1 MPRSAV
7 YRGWTGGA
15 RQGRRTFSY
24 GPDGDEDWTKDQRD
38 HHGGPYNR
46 AMYGACRSAAVLA
59 LAALAVGGA
68 ADAARAGTASGRPAQ
83 FTAAA
88 GERNDLTVDAGSGG
102 AVQFSDAGAPV
113 SPRLWC
119 APFPLGQALC
129 DPDGDP
135 RDTDGGGVSVDLGDN
150 DDRAIIRRV
159 PGTDTRP
166 GAIRVAGGAGND
178 RMENSANGVIRFDGG
193 DGNDTLVTG
202 PAAGTYLLG
211 GAGADLM
218 ASSAGCCA
226 IASYTDHDGAGVR
239 VTLDQTANDGVA
251 GEGDDVRTSGVIGS
265 PGPDAI
271 TGDAGPN
278 SLTGSGG
285 DDVLDGAGGDDSID
299 TTLQDVPPADT
310 PDGPDTVRCG
320 AGNDDV
326 VADENDK
333 AGVDCERI
341 RVGLSGGPQLVLDMG
356 AARAGRTGALKLTCR
371 VEFPNPDNA
380 LASRSTFR
388 LVDSKGRPASST
400 AQFVLGGDANVARP
414 RIKLNRATR
423 RRLARSRSGA
433 LPLIAQRVSRDASP
447 GSTASGYEQ
456 LNVPVT
462 IRRASKR

>member
-1 MPRSAV
+1 
-7 YRGWTGGA
+7 
-15 RQGRRTFSY
+15 
-24 GPDGDEDWTKDQRD
+24 
-38 HHGGPYNR
+38 
-46 AMYGACRSAAVLA
+46 MYDAWRPAAVLA
-59 LAALAVGGA
+59 LAMLAVGGA
-68 ADAARAGTASGRPAQ
+68 ADAAHAGTASARPAR

-113 SPRLWC
+113 SPGLWC

-135 RDTDGGGVSVDLGDN
+135 RDTDGGGVTVDLGDS
-150 DDRAIIRRV
+150 DDQAMIRWV

-166 GAIRVAGGAGND
+166 GEIRVAGGAGND
-178 RMENSANGVIRFDGG
+178 HMESSANGIIRFDGG
-193 DGNDTLVTG
+193 DGDDTLVTG
-202 PAAGTYLLG
+202 PAAGAYLLG

-226 IASYTDHDGAGVR
+226 IAGYDDHDRAGVR

-265 PGPDAI
+265 AGPDVI
-271 TGDAGPN
+271 VGDARAN

-285 DDVLDGAGGDDSID
+285 ADVIDGGGGDDSID
-299 TTLQDVPPADT
+299 AALQDGRAS
-310 PDGPDTVRCG
+310 DGPDAVSCG

-326 VADENDK
+326 VADGNDK

-341 RVGLSGGPQLVLDMG
+341 RVGHSGGPELVLDRG
-356 AARAGRTGALKLTCR
+356 AARADRKGSVKLTYR
-371 VEFPNPDNA
+371 VELPNPDNA

-388 LVDSKGRPASST
+388 LVDGRGRAASS
-400 AQFVLGGDANVARP
+400 AARFVLGADVNVARL
-414 RIKLNRATR
+414 RVKLSRATR

-433 LPLIAQRVSRDASP
+433 LSLIAQRVTRDASP
-447 GSTASGYEQ
+447 GSTASGYERF
-456 LNVPVT
+456 NAPVT
-462 IRRASKR
+462 IRRAGKR